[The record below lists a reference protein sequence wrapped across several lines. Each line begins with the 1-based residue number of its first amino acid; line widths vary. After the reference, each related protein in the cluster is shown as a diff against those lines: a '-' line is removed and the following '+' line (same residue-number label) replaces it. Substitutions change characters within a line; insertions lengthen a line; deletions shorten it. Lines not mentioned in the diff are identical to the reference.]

1 MAVPS
6 RRLFYISIMTI
17 RGLYDRI
24 AAIDT
29 DQIAIEAIE
38 ETTAEIRHFQLKQLL
53 DGKNNTGGDMS
64 SYLND
69 PFFKTPQAAQAYS
82 RWKDE
87 ISPKTNRRS
96 GIKNYYING
105 YYHNSIVVKVVGD
118 KVVTESNNEI
128 GKDIEQKEPGI
139 YGLSPQSRTEY
150 IPKVLRPRFVF
161 KMAQATGLKF
171 K

>member
-1 MAVPS
+1 MAVS
-6 RRLFYISIMTI
+6 NRRLFYISFMTI
-17 RGLYDRI
+17 RGLYDKI

-29 DQIAIEAIE
+29 DQIAIDSVE

-53 DGKNNTGGDMS
+53 DGESSTGNDLS

-87 ISPKTNRRS
+87 ISPKTARKS

-105 YYHNSIVVKVVGD
+105 YYHNSIVVKVVGN
-118 KVVTESNNEI
+118 KVVTESNTDI
-128 GKDIEQKEPGI
+128 GQDIERKEPGI
-139 YGLSPQSRTEY
+139 YGLSPQSRSEY
-150 IPKVLRPRFVF
+150 IPKVLRPRFVS
-161 KMAQATGLKF
+161 KMALATGLKF